1 MLAAAFLVT
10 VVVALG
16 GYHLLIE
23 RPRRARFEVRLR
35 AADAGPVPL
44 TDWMGSVPAGV
55 FLQNGFTW
63 SRIAPDGSVE
73 VGVHPMLHGL
83 VGNETRYSLAEP
95 GRHVDRGDPILEIG
109 TGDRSA
115 RVRAPLSGR
124 ITARNR
130 FAASPVSFDDPDS
143 LQNAWLYRVQ
153 PDDLAREVPS
163 WMIGTPA
170 TEWAGDRYGRIRE
183 YLQRAVADGEMGV
196 ALADGGEVPIGA
208 LAELDASAWSEFEAR
223 FLNT

>member
-23 RPRRARFEVRLR
+23 RPRRIQLGGQPGGVRT
-35 AADAGPVPL
+35 GPVPL
-44 TDWMGSVPAGV
+44 TEWVASVPDGV

-63 SRIAPDGSVE
+63 SRVVPDGTVE
-73 VGVHPMLHGL
+73 VGVHPMLQRLIGDQ
-83 VGNETRYSLAEP
+83 TRYSLAET

-109 TGDRSA
+109 TGVNSA

-130 FAASPVSFDDPDS
+130 FVSGFLSNREPDS
-143 LQNAWLYRVQ
+143 LNNAWLYRMQ
-153 PDDLAREVPS
+153 PDDLSQEVPS

-170 TEWAGDRYGRIRE
+170 TDWSHDRYGRIRE
-183 YLQRAVADGEMGV
+183 YLQRAVADGETGL
-196 ALADGGEVPIGA
+196 ALADGGEVPVGA
-208 LAELDASAWSEFEAR
+208 LASLDARAWSEFEAR
-223 FLNT
+223 FLTN

>member
-23 RPRRARFEVRLR
+23 RPRRARVGLELR
-35 AADAGPVPL
+35 GARVGPAPL
-44 TDWMGSVPAGV
+44 TDWVESVPEGV
-55 FLQNGFTW
+55 FLQDGFTW
-63 SRIAPDGSVE
+63 SRVVPDGTVE

-83 VGNETRYSLAEP
+83 VGSQTRFSLAEP
-95 GRHVDRGDPILEIG
+95 GRHFDRGEPILEIG

-115 RVRAPLSGR
+115 RVRAPLSGK

-130 FAASPVSFDDPDS
+130 FASTELTDGDPHSIDR
-143 LQNAWLYRVQ
+143 AWLYRVQ
-153 PDDLAREVPS
+153 PDDLARDVPS
-163 WMIGTPA
+163 WMIGRPA

-183 YLQRAVADGEMGV
+183 YLQRAVADGEMGL
-196 ALADGGEVPIGA
+196 ALADGGEVPVGA
-208 LAELDASAWSEFEAR
+208 LAELDAEAWSDFEAR